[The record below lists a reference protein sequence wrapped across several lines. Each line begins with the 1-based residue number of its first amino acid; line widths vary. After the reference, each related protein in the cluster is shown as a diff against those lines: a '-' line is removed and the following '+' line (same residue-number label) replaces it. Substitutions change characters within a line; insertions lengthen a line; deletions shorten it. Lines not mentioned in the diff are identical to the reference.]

1 MKLTK
6 TLLASMVALSLSV
19 PMTSHAELPKAI
31 STPINKV
38 ANLLGFG
45 DDVQADSGLDVE
57 AETGEQ
63 VADGEQMDAQ
73 DPTSP
78 TLDALGSKP
87 NTLHGIEG
95 LHQGRVP
102 LGAVS
107 PNTLKTF
114 VSVVDLV
121 RRDYVEEV
129 SDEKLFENAM
139 SGMLTGLDSHAEFWT
154 KKPLPIYNHS
164 PQATWRTSDCQ
175 QCGKLMKSIGSSPIF
190 MKTHLPSVL
199 V

>member
-57 AETGEQ
+57 AET
-63 VADGEQMDAQ
+63 GEQMDAQ

-139 SGMLTGLDSHAEFWT
+139 SGMLTGLDSHAEFFGQRSLCQST
-154 KKPLPIYNHS
+154 IIHRR
-164 PQATWRTSDCQ
+164 QRGEHRTV
-175 QCGKLMKSIGSSPIF
+175 SSVA
-190 MKTHLPSVL
+190 S
-199 V
+199 